1 MAGRRIPTR
10 LLNADRS
17 MRYFLLKL
25 LSAVEAS
32 ACRHQRRRL
41 RHSASALV
49 SAAASTYETAQDIA
63 ADTRFCSS
71 CCSISPFRSCRRRA
85 SCRSLSSSRSSPSSF
100 YSRSLRTCHVFR
112 RSFHSRR
119 HSSSRWRLSSS
130 SRSFSS
136 RFRGRS
142 HVGLRPAFSLGTRS
156 LPAVHRLR
164 SLSADNA
171 ESGMPLPAF
180 GWLLWSWCRVGYVVP

>member
-1 MAGRRIPTR
+1 
-10 LLNADRS
+10 

-85 SCRSLSSSRSSPSSF
+85 SCRSRSSSRSSSSSF
-100 YSRSLRTCHVFR
+100 SRSLRVCHVFR

-142 HVGLRPAFSLGTRS
+142 YVGLRPAFYLGTRS
-156 LPAVHRLR
+156 LPTVHRLR

-180 GWLLWSWCRVGYVVP
+180 GWLLWSWCRVGYVVPSSGVFRATTKCRES

>member
-1 MAGRRIPTR
+1 M
-10 LLNADRS
+10 LRS
-17 MRYFLLKL
+17 LVGSEMCIRD
-25 LSAVEAS
+25 S
-32 ACRHQRRRL
+32 
-41 RHSASALV
+41 HSASALV
-49 SAAASTYETAQDIA
+49 SAAASTYETVQDIA

-85 SCRSLSSSRSSPSSF
+85 SCCSLSSSRSSPSSF

-130 SRSFSS
+130 SCSSSSS

-142 HVGLRPAFSLGTRS
+142 DVGLRPAFSLGIRS
-156 LPAVHRLR
+156 LPAVLRLR
-164 SLSADNA
+164 SLSADDA
-171 ESGMPLPAF
+171 ESGMSLPAF
-180 GWLLWSWCRVGYVVP
+180 GWLLWSWCRLGYVVP

>member
-1 MAGRRIPTR
+1 
-10 LLNADRS
+10 

-41 RHSASALV
+41 RHSASAIV

-85 SCRSLSSSRSSPSSF
+85 SSRSLSSSRSSSSSF
-100 YSRSLRTCHVFR
+100 SSRSLRAYHVFR

-136 RFRGRS
+136 PRFRGRS
-142 HVGLRPAFSLGTRS
+142 NVGLRPAFSLGIRS